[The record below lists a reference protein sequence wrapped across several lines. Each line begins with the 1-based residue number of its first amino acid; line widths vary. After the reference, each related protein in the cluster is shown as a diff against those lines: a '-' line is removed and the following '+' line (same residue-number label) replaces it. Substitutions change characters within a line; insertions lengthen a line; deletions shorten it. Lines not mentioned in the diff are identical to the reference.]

1 MECTWLL
8 QGNITAGKC
17 WKFTIYIYTY
27 IYIYI
32 HIYIYIYIY
41 ICVCCVCVY
50 KYIYYIYIYSYN
62 QLRNFATGWCLWRL
76 FTCFGNGRTQESGT
90 YRRGLLISY
99 NPSDDRPSGA
109 MDSKLEDLGGPKNGQ
124 LTMLLEK
131 NKLMPS
137 ASARKSQS

>member
-1 MECTWLL
+1 M
-8 QGNITAGKC
+8 
-17 WKFTIYIYTY
+17 
-27 IYIYI
+27 
-32 HIYIYIYIY
+32 
-41 ICVCCVCVY
+41 CVVCVY
-50 KYIYYIYIYSYN
+50 KYIYYIYSYN